1 MNKKYEKNQIRY
13 ENFVLSFVSI
23 CHILYVVAC
32 GSRSGD
38 QAVFSKIIR
47 GNDAAKYPWNAA
59 IWIDEG

>member
-1 MNKKYEKNQIRY
+1 MKIL
-13 ENFVLSFVSI
+13 FSVLFQ
-23 CHILYVVAC
+23 YVVAC

-38 QAVFSKIIR
+38 QAVFSKIIG